1 MNRAFEM
8 IYLLMQKKCT
18 TAGEL
23 AEHFEVSTRTIYRD
37 LDELS
42 ASGIPVYT
50 TKGRNGGIRLLDNFI
65 IDKSLLSEEEQDE
78 ILFALQSL
86 KATNTGSG
94 EQISNRLAGLFKK
107 SSVDWIDIDFSHW
120 GSLNYEKEKFL
131 KVKQAILTKQYIS
144 FSYYSADGTT
154 SLRKVEPVKLIFKG
168 GNWYL
173 QSYCLDRN
181 DYRTFKIIRMDDLNV
196 VNEHFIERNESV
208 PQLPLQWSVKEEI
221 QYQLL
226 FKERVSYR
234 VYDEFSRNQ
243 IKRNEDGTLLVST
256 FFQKGAWIT
265 GYLLS
270 YGSDV
275 TVISP
280 IEQREKMR
288 EFANILLK
296 KYST

>member
-8 IYLLMQKKCT
+8 IYLLMQKKCM
-18 TAGEL
+18 TASEL
-23 AEHFEVSTRTIYRD
+23 AKHFEVSTRTIYRD

-42 ASGIPVYT
+42 ASGVPVYT

-94 EQISNRLAGLFKK
+94 EHISNRLAGLFQK

-131 KVKQAILTKQYIS
+131 KVKQAIFAKQYIS
-144 FSYYSADGTT
+144 FSYYSSDGTT
-154 SLRKVEPVKLIFKG
+154 SLRKVEPMKLIFKG

-173 QSYCLDRN
+173 QSYCLDRK
-181 DYRTFKIIRMDDLNV
+181 DYRTFKIIRMDELNV
-196 VNEHFIERNESV
+196 VNEHFIERNESL
-208 PQLPLQWSVKEEI
+208 PQLPTQWSMKEEVE
-221 QYQLL
+221 YQLL

-243 IKRNEDGTLLVST
+243 INRNEDGTLLVTT

-280 IEQREKMR
+280 MEQREKMR
-288 EFANILLK
+288 EFANLLLK
-296 KYST
+296 KYEN